1 MECCHKTKERNES
14 EKKALINRLSRVEGQ
29 IRGIKKMVEE
39 NAYCIDILTQSQAA
53 NAALTAFEKALL
65 SEHIKSCLITDIKNG
80 NDKTVDELIETLGKM
95 IKG

>member
-1 MECCHKTKERNES
+1 
-14 EKKALINRLSRVEGQ
+14 
-29 IRGIKKMVEE
+29 MVEE

-80 NDKTVDELIETLGKM
+80 NDKTVDELIDTLGKM